1 MKFLFDIVHDKD
13 LNQDEDLKLD
23 YNVPGII
30 TDTEIIAFILLVV
43 LHDLWNLSSLSRN

>member
-1 MKFLFDIVHDKD
+1 MKFLSDIVHDKD

-30 TDTEIIAFILLVV
+30 LTQK
-43 LHDLWNLSSLSRN
+43 